1 VRDPIAHYLDGVTV
15 YGTPERV
22 IDQLQQLREEMFLE
36 YLLCAPL
43 SHSSFMMFT
52 EKVLPR
58 LLSSP

>member
-1 VRDPIAHYLDGVTV
+1 MHGSPQRV
-15 YGTPERV
+15 YDELRR
-22 IDQLQQLREEMFLE
+22 LREEMFLD

-58 LLSSP
+58 LL